1 MANRISRRTFVKG
14 LAAGAASVAA
24 LGVLG
29 SVEMKYSAEGSDAG
43 SGAGTIPVPAGNMS
57 YTPGTY
63 SASAKGIASDVT
75 VTMTFNET
83 SITDVQIDVSG
94 ETPDIGGKI
103 GDEMSQKILAAQSCN
118 VDGVSGATV
127 TADAIKAAAADCIS
141 QASGQT
147 VAVEEAQEPA
157 SSDWLGTAPEIA
169 EADITETV
177 DTEVLVVGCGTGGW
191 IAAMTAA
198 EEGAKV
204 LVVEKR

>member
-1 MANRISRRTFVKG
+1 M
-14 LAAGAASVAA
+14 
-24 LGVLG
+24 
-29 SVEMKYSAEGSDAG
+29 EMKYSAEGSDAG

-103 GDEMSQKILAAQSCN
+103 GDEMSQKILTAQSCN

-147 VAVEEAQEPA
+147 IVVEE
-157 SSDWLGTAPEIA
+157 
-169 EADITETV
+169 
-177 DTEVLVVGCGTGGW
+177 
-191 IAAMTAA
+191 TAA
-198 EEGAKV
+198 EESGRLAGNSTGD
-204 LVVEKR
+204 R